1 MCLAGCEHIVL
12 GYFLLHD
19 APHAF
24 NIIARMPPVPLCVE
38 IAKTQL
44 AHEAAFDGG
53 NAARDFPRDE
63 CLPANGALMV
73 EENAVGC
80 VKAVT
85 FPVIDRHPVCV
96 EFCRSIGA
104 SRIERRT
111 LVLSNG
117 AHPPEQLRCGRLIKP
132 ATVAEVQNAHGF
144 Q

>member
-1 MCLAGCEHIVL
+1 
-12 GYFLLHD
+12 
-19 APHAF
+19 
-24 NIIARMPPVPLCVE
+24 MPPVPLCVE

-44 AHEAAFDGG
+44 AHETALDGR
-53 NAARDFPRDE
+53 NATRDLPGDE

-96 EFCRSIGA
+96 EFGRSIGA

-111 LVLSNG
+111 LVLG
-117 AHPPEQLRCGRLIKP
+117 DRAHPPNSSDVD
-132 ATVAEVQNAHGF
+132 AW
-144 Q
+144 